1 MEAATEHDIEKGV
14 QVHTAADNSTDRDGK
29 STIDAENDSSRHSGS
44 ERGLSYWSV
53 KLEQIWGLEARGITR
68 VADNEKHVPRPLH
81 DYFHMFSL
89 WFSINLQ
96 AMNIIVGLLGPLVYG
111 LGWVDCICIVIFAN
125 ALASTSI
132 AYMATYGPES
142 GNRTQI
148 IGRYF
153 MGYWPSNIACCC
165 NVVQQVGFGT
175 IGCIITGQMIT
186 AVNGGNLSLAVGCV
200 IAAICIG
207 LVATFGIEYL
217 NKIERFGYIP
227 QAIVM
232 FVLIGCTGGD
242 FDTHAVSVGDSGTI
256 NANRCSFFA
265 LVFASII
272 GFTAISADFY
282 VYYPKDY
289 PKWIT
294 FASTWTGIWTS
305 VIFAN
310 IVGVGIAT
318 GVPNIPA
325 WSDAY
330 AISSG
335 ALLYECYG
343 RLGGFGGFC
352 VVILALGSITNNA
365 PCSYSAALTIQVL
378 GRWANK
384 IPRWFWCVLIT
395 AVELVLS
402 VCGRNKLY
410 TVFENFLP
418 MMAYWICPWITI
430 SLEEYFIFHKLQ
442 GKSFDWSIYNDR
454 TKLPIGYAALLSFL
468 IGFAG
473 AIVGMYQIWYTGPI
487 ALMIGGEYGGDIGD
501 WLGIGFTAIV
511 FPPLRYLELKKFG
524 R

>member
-1 MEAATEHDIEKGV
+1 MESATEHDTEKGV
-14 QVHTAADNSTDRDGK
+14 QVHTTINNATDRDGK
-29 STIDAENDSSRHSGS
+29 STLSPENDSAHSP
-44 ERGLSYWSV
+44 RSV
-53 KLEQIWGLEARGITR
+53 GILGFWGLEARGVTR
-68 VADNEKHVPRPLH
+68 VKDDEKNVPRPLH

-89 WFSINLQ
+89 WFSINMQ

-125 ALASTSI
+125 ALASSAI
-132 AYMATYGPES
+132 AYMATFGPES
-142 GNRTQI
+142 GNRT
-148 IGRYF
+148 
-153 MGYWPSNIACCC
+153 
-165 NVVQQVGFGT
+165 QQVGFGT

-186 AVNGGNLSLAVGCV
+186 AVNGGGLSLAVGCI
-200 IAAICIG
+200 IAALCIG
-207 LVATFGIEYL
+207 LIATFGIDYV

-227 QAIVM
+227 QAIVI
-232 FVLIGCTGGD
+232 FVLVGCTGQD
-242 FDTHAVSVGDSGTI
+242 FDVSAVSVGDSGTI

-265 LVFASII
+265 LIFASII

-289 PKWIT
+289 PKWMT
-294 FASTWTGIWTS
+294 FASTWSGIWVS
-305 VIFAN
+305 VIFCN

-330 AISSG
+330 NVSSG
-335 ALLYECYG
+335 ALLYACFSG
-343 RLGGFGGFC
+343 LGGFGGFC
-352 VVILALGSITNNA
+352 VVILALSSITNNA

-378 GRWANK
+378 GRWASK
-384 IPRWFWCVLIT
+384 VPRWFWCVLIT

-430 SLEEYFIFHKLQ
+430 SLEEYFIFHKLA
-442 GKSFDWSIYNDR
+442 GKSFDWTIYDDR
-454 TKLPIGYAALLSFL
+454 SKLPIGFAALLSFL
-468 IGFAG
+468 IGFSG

-487 ALMIGGEYGGDIGD
+487 ALMVGGEYGGDIGD
-501 WLGIGFTAIV
+501 WLAIGFTAIV

>member
-1 MEAATEHDIEKGV
+1 MASSSEDYIEKGIRT
-14 QVHTAADNSTDRDGK
+14 QATFDSRIDRDGK
-29 STIDAENDSSRHSGS
+29 SVLDVEHENDQLPSSEG
-44 ERGLSYWSV
+44 GLSKWSV
-53 KLEQIWGLEARGITR
+53 KLEKIWGVEARGITR
-68 VADNEKHVPRPLH
+68 VADNERNVARPLH

-111 LGWVDCICIVIFAN
+111 LGWVDCVCIVIFAN
-125 ALASTSI
+125 ALASSSI
-132 AYMATYGPES
+132 AYMATFGPES

-148 IGRYF
+148 VGRYF
-153 MGYWPSNIACCC
+153 MGYWPSKIACCC

-186 AVNGGNLSLAVGCV
+186 AVNGGSLSLAVGCI
-200 IAAICIG
+200 IAALCIG

-227 QAIVM
+227 QVIVM
-232 FVLIGCTGGD
+232 FVLIGCTGQD
-242 FDTHAVSVGDSGTI
+242 FDTKAVSVGDSGTI

-265 LVFASII
+265 LIFASII
-272 GFTAISADFY
+272 GFY
-282 VYYPKDY
+282 CHQRRLLRLLPQGLPKMDD
-289 PKWIT
+289 IRIHVVRHLDV
-294 FASTWTGIWTS
+294 F
-305 VIFAN
+305 
-310 IVGVGIAT
+310 
-318 GVPNIPA
+318 PNIPA

-330 AISSG
+330 NVSSG
-335 ALLYECYG
+335 ALFQECLSS
-343 RLGGFGGFC
+343 LGGFGGLC

-378 GRWANK
+378 GGWANK

-402 VCGRNKLY
+402 VCGRNRLY

-430 SLEEYFIFHKLQ
+430 SLEEYFIFHKLA
-442 GKSFDWSIYNDR
+442 GKSFDWTIYNDR
-454 TKLPIGYAALLSFL
+454 NKLPIGFAALLSFL

-473 AIVGMYQIWYTGPI
+473 AVVGMYQIWYTGPL
-487 ALMIGGEYGGDIGD
+487 ALMVGGEYGGDIGD
-501 WLGIGFTAIV
+501 WLGIGFTAVV